1 MTTFHIKNFTRNNTP
16 KWASQ
21 LGNIALVMG
30 GFFASIVTT
39 AVAVESYFSVVPSNL
54 IDIIAYAK
62 VIGTIGS
69 LVCGGV
75 KSFTK
80 LFGIPLKDIQ

>member
-16 KWASQ
+16 TWAGQ
-21 LGNIALVMG
+21 LGNLALILG

-39 AVAVESYFSVVPSNL
+39 AIAVEGYFDVVPEDL
-54 IDIIAYAK
+54 VDVIAYAK
-62 VIGTIGS
+62 TIGAIGG

-75 KSFTK
+75 KSLTK
-80 LFGIPLKDIQ
+80 LFGVPLKDVQ

>member
-16 KWASQ
+16 KWAGQ
-21 LGNIALVMG
+21 LGNIALVIG

-39 AVAVESYFSVVPSNL
+39 AIAVESYFEVVPKNL
-54 IDIIAYAK
+54 VDVIAYAK
-62 VIGTIGS
+62 TIGAIGG
-69 LVCGGV
+69 LVCGGI

-80 LFGIPLKDIQ
+80 LFGIPLKDI